1 MTTTAPTSGSTATPA
16 AGPTVGSGVPDD
28 AAGVLAFARERRAAA
43 DLAEAEMLQAAVQWA
58 VIHPAE
64 TLDDA
69 EGYATRV
76 HLAGVDEQPT
86 PLAGPGA
93 PLVREFCVAEF
104 AAAIGVGT
112 ETGKYYLGHALEL
125 RYRLPRL
132 WARVVAG
139 ELPVWKARRVANETI
154 SHALSLEAAAYV
166 DRHVAPVAHKIRPA
180 QLSRVVEE
188 AIGRYMPEHA
198 ERRRREAADGRH
210 FSIDHSQI
218 SFQGTSQV
226 TGELDLADALDLE
239 DAIRGLAAQLADL
252 GSTQSLDVRRAIALG
267 ELARRQ
273 LALNL
278 PTDSDAESGPEP
290 EPEGD
295 GNAEPTTGQPNGKA
309 RKSKRRKRSRTV
321 LHLHLS
327 QAALEGRELVGRV
340 ENTRQPVTAEQI
352 RAWCGREDTDLT
364 VQPVMD
370 LDGHVHVDAY
380 EVPDRIKERVALRD
394 QACVFP
400 WCTCPA
406 RNLAPD
412 GHGCD
417 CDHVTPYK
425 PGGPPGQTCTQTC
438 SCKLAPLCRRHHR
451 LKTHSAWR
459 YTIVEPG
466 TYLWSSPHGYQFL
479 RNHEGTL
486 DVTTERH
493 CAGCGHHERD

>member
-1 MTTTAPTSGSTATPA
+1 MTTTAPTVRSATEPTAGA
-16 AGPTVGSGVPDD
+16 AVPDD
-28 AAGVLAFARERRAAA
+28 AAGVLAFAREQRAAA
-43 DLAEAEMLQAAVQWA
+43 DLAERRLLEAAVQWA

-76 HLAGVDEQPT
+76 HVAGVDEEPM

-104 AAAIGVGT
+104 AAAVGMGT
-112 ETGKYYLGHALEL
+112 ESGKYYLGHALEL
-125 RYRLPRL
+125 RYRLPKC

-139 ELPVWKARRVANETI
+139 DLVAWKARRVAGETI
-154 SHALSLEAAAYV
+154 GHQLTPEAARFV
-166 DRHVAPVAHKIRPA
+166 DAHVAPVAHKIRPA
-180 QLSRVVEE
+180 QLTRVVEE
-188 AIGRYMPEHA
+188 AIGRFMPEHA

-210 FSIDHSQI
+210 LSIDHDQI
-218 SFQGTSQV
+218 SFHGTSQV
-226 TGELDLADALDLE
+226 SGELDLRDALDLE
-239 DAIRGLAAQLADL
+239 DAIRQLAGHLADL
-252 GSTQSLDVRRAIALG
+252 GSTESLDVRRAIALG

-273 LALNL
+273 LAFNL
-278 PTDSDAESGPEP
+278 PTEPNPDSGSEGGAEP
-290 EPEGD
+290 ES
-295 GNAEPTTGQPNGKA
+295 EPAGGADRPAK
-309 RKSKRRKRSRTV
+309 KKRKRSRTV

-352 RAWCGREDTDLT
+352 RAWCGRPDTDLT

-394 QACVFP
+394 VACVFP
-400 WCTCPA
+400 WCTRPA
-406 RNLAPD
+406 RNLQPD

-417 CDHVTPYK
+417 CDHVTPYER
-425 PGGPPGQTCTQTC
+425 GGPPDQTC

-451 LKTHSAWR
+451 LKTHSGWR

-486 DVTTERH
+486 DVTIERH
-493 CAGCGHHERD
+493 CAGCRHHERD